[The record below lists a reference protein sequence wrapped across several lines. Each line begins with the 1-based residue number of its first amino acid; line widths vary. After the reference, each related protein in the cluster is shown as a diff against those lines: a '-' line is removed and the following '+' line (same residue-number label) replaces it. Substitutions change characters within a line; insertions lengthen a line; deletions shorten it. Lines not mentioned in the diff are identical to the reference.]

1 MAKSSNQKMKLLY
14 LMKIFMEYTDEEH
27 PLTTSEIISKL
38 KGYDISA
45 ERKSLYDDIECL
57 RTFGMDI
64 ISRRERPAGHYLGS
78 REFELAELKLL
89 VDTVQSSKFIT
100 TKKSTQ
106 LIKKLENLASRYEAQ
121 QLHRQV
127 YVNNRPKTMNESI
140 YYNVD
145 KLHTAIAA
153 NSKIKFKY
161 FEWTVTKEIKLKRGG
176 ESYKVSPWALI
187 WDDEN
192 YYLIAYDDLSESIR
206 HYRVDKMLD
215 IEYIDEKRSGREL
228 FADFDAAQYEKKM
241 FGMFG
246 GEEKN
251 VTLLC
256 KNGIINVIVDRF
268 GRDVTVHK
276 ADEEHFTVHIKAS
289 ISPQFFGWLTGLG
302 TSAVISSPVSIRDEY
317 AAYLKEILEV
327 QKTDDDR

>member
-1 MAKSSNQKMKLLY
+1 MAKSTNQKMKLLY
-14 LMKIFMEYTDEEH
+14 LMRIFMELTDEEH
-27 PLTTSEIISKL
+27 PLSTAEIISKL
-38 KGYDISA
+38 SGYGISV

-57 RTFGMDI
+57 RTFGLDI
-64 ISRRERPAGHYLGS
+64 ISRREKPSGYYLGS

-106 LIKKLENLASRYEAQ
+106 LIKKLENLTSHHEAL
-121 QLHRQV
+121 QLQRQV

-153 NSKIKFKY
+153 NSKIIFKY
-161 FEWTVTKEIKLKRGG
+161 FEWTVTKETQLKRNG
-176 ESYKVSPWALI
+176 ENYKVSPWALI

-192 YYLIAYDDLSESIR
+192 YYLIAYDDLSKEIR
-206 HYRVDKMLD
+206 HYRVDKMLS
-215 IEYIDEKRSGREL
+215 IEPLCEARDGKEL
-228 FADFDAAQYEKKM
+228 FSDFDAAQYEKKT

-256 KNGIINVIVDRF
+256 RNNIINVIIDRF
-268 GRDVTVHK
+268 GRDVLVHK
-276 ADEEHFTVHIKAS
+276 ADEEHFTAHIKVN
-289 ISPQFFGWLTGLG
+289 ISTQFFGWLTGLG
-302 TSAVISSPVSIRDEY
+302 TSAVISSPDFVKDEY
-317 AAYLKEILEV
+317 NRYLNEIL
-327 QKTDDDR
+327 QNYNK